1 MLLSISLQN
10 INCKD
15 NIRYGQKSDTSI
27 LFNLKKQKI
36 LPCYRDR
43 WPMAETEAPF
53 TIARRRSLNGDIRLH
68 RKWVGLSYCK
78 EQSYHLPL

>member
-27 LFNLKKQKI
+27 LFNLKKQNF
-36 LPCYRDR
+36 LPCDRDR
-43 WPMAETEAPF
+43 CRNAETF
-53 TIARRRSLNGDIRLH
+53 GTVVLCLNGDIRKH
-68 RKWVGLSYCK
+68 RK
-78 EQSYHLPL
+78 

>member
-36 LPCYRDR
+36 LPCDRDR

-53 TIARRRSLNGDIRLH
+53 TKAWRCSLNGDIRLH
-68 RKWVGLSYCK
+68 RKWVGFSYCK
-78 EQSYHLPL
+78 EQSCHFPL